1 MSHKQN
7 KIVKLMIHSQY
18 LKKNKL
24 PNKYKYVWPW
34 DIEIPQFLPT
44 MPDGSPWPKISIIT
58 PSYNQAEF
66 IEETIRSVIC
76 QGYPNLEY
84 IIIDGGSTDGSVE
97 IIKKYKENLTY
108 WVSEPDRGQAH
119 AINKGLLRIT
129 GDIFG
134 WINSDDMLLPN
145 SLSKLAETYQNNQDK
160 ILLGDLIYYFH
171 SHNKYKKVHQKN
183 VTISNLINPF
193 KEKSIWQQPSTFVP
207 RKFINTNILLDE
219 NLRYV
224 FDYDWMIRLLQ
235 ITSVHYINE
244 VIAVFRF
251 HKKSKTVNE
260 KFSWLVEIEIVLK
273 RYWDLVSNEE
283 KKQIEANIEFIKAAN
298 HLGVKQW
305 DRKFAQK
312 KLMNSCKIYPKIIFS
327 VNYLQFLIRSI
338 LPFSFLKFLRKSFT
352 KLNIFF
358 PYD

>member
-1 MSHKQN
+1 MINNQF
-7 KIVKLMIHSQY
+7 KL
-18 LKKNKL
+18 N
-24 PNKYKYVWPW
+24 NWPW
-34 DIEIPQFLPT
+34 NVEIPEFTTT
-44 MPDGSPWPKISIIT
+44 MPDGSPWPRISIVT
-58 PSYNQAEF
+58 PSFNQAKF
-66 IEETIRSVIC
+66 IEETIRSVIY

-97 IIKKYKENLTY
+97 IIKKYEEYLTY

-119 AINKGLLRIT
+119 AINKGLARIT

-134 WINSDDMLLPN
+134 WINSDDMLLPD
-145 SLSKLAETYQNNQDK
+145 SLKKIAETYQDNKDK
-160 ILLGDLIYYFH
+160 ILLGDLYYH
-171 SHNKYKKVHQKN
+171 YNSQNKFKIVHQKK

-193 KEKSIWQQPSTFVP
+193 KENSVWQQPSTFVP
-207 RKFINTNILLDE
+207 RKFINPNFLLDE

-224 FDYDWMIRLLQ
+224 FDYDWMVRLLG
-235 ITSVHYINE
+235 IADVYYLRE
-244 VIAVFRF
+244 VVAIFRL
-251 HKKSKTVNE
+251 HKNSKTVYE
-260 KFSWLVEIEIVLK
+260 KFSWLEEIEIVLK

-338 LPFSFLKFLRKSFT
+338 LPFSFLKFLRKSFI
-352 KLNIFF
+352 KLNLFI
-358 PYD
+358 PHD